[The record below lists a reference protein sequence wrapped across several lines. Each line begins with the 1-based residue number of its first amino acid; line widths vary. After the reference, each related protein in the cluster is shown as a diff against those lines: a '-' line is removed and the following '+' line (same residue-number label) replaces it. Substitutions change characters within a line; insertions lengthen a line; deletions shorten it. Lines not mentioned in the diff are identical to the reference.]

1 MLSVKILTMFAKIQN
16 LKNKY
21 TLNEAQIRYAFN
33 NLFHEMLSL
42 RFIFT
47 ACQNQY
53 LLRLRDLFDSHLK
66 RLSRHDGVRIT
77 LYNLFYHL
85 ERLRA

>member
-1 MLSVKILTMFAKIQN
+1 MLSVKVLTMFAKIQN

-42 RFIFT
+42 YLHKIPPPFFT
-47 ACQNQY
+47 FHA
-53 LLRLRDLFDSHLK
+53 
-66 RLSRHDGVRIT
+66 
-77 LYNLFYHL
+77 
-85 ERLRA
+85 